1 MRFNMRYVLYLYV
14 LIAYSL
20 AGAGSYDEFFG
31 AIRSDN
37 DRTVRSLLKRG
48 LDPNILAPGGEPALI
63 LALREPA
70 LKIVAALLESPLT
83 DVEFRTVNDESAL
96 MLAALRG
103 YTQVCE
109 QLIAR
114 NADVNKPGWTPL
126 HYAAT
131 GGHLKIVELLLE
143 NHAYIDAASPN
154 GSTPLMLASKY
165 GTSDVVIKLL
175 EAGADPLIKNNLQLT
190 ALDFAM
196 EVQRDDIVHT
206 IAAAV
211 RAKRKQGAW

>member
-1 MRFNMRYVLYLYV
+1 
-14 LIAYSL
+14 
-20 AGAGSYDEFFG
+20 
-31 AIRSDN
+31 
-37 DRTVRSLLKRG
+37 
-48 LDPNILAPGGEPALI
+48 
-63 LALREPA
+63 
-70 LKIVAALLESPLT
+70 LT
-83 DVEFRTVNDESAL
+83 QVEFRTVNDESAL

-109 QLIAR
+109 QLIAH

-131 GGHLKIVELLLE
+131 GGHVKIVELLLD

-165 GTSDVVIKLL
+165 GTIDVVSKLL
-175 EAGADPLIKNNLQLT
+175 EAGADPLIKNSLQLT
-190 ALDFAM
+190 AIDFAM
-196 EVQRDDIVHT
+196 EVQRDDIVRT

>member
-1 MRFNMRYVLYLYV
+1 MRYVFYLYV

-20 AGAGSYDEFFG
+20 ASAGSYDEFFG

-48 LDPNILAPGGEPALI
+48 LDPNILALSGEPALI

-83 DVEFRTVNDESAL
+83 QVEFRTANDESAL

-131 GGHLKIVELLLE
+131 GGHVKIVELLLE

-175 EAGADPLIKNNLQLT
+175 EAGADPLIKNSLQLT

-196 EVQRDDIVHT
+196 DVQRDDIVRT